1 MPLSC
6 AFLCRIP
13 IIVSAAVVCA
23 FAGGCARETYRPA
36 PLDPE
41 ATAVQFEARSLM
53 ADGLRDYLRAQGQPV
68 DPWPPARWDLARLTL
83 AAVYHHPEIALART
97 RAELAGA
104 EKHTSTTGQPISI
117 TPRPELNT
125 AESGDDSP
133 WGFGV
138 LVGLPVDLGGKRAAR
153 TEQLARLEDA
163 ARVEIAVA
171 SWRVRSRL
179 RRHFVDLYVAGRT
192 LEAVG
197 VEQAA
202 RRKLLELMT
211 KREAAGFASA
221 SETGALRVKVAEGE
235 VAVRRAAIRRDQAL
249 AGVAEAVGVPLDAL
263 KHAAFDFASVAAP
276 AAVPPPAEIRRAAL
290 VNRIDLRRKLADYA
304 AAEAAVKLE
313 VARQYPDLTVL
324 PGYFW
329 DADET
334 IWSVALSAIVPPR
347 ARTRALIR
355 EAELR
360 REVEAR
366 AFLAVQA
373 SVLAEAQAAASRYE
387 LALAAHR
394 AAEEQITRAE
404 QHRAQIARQFE
415 RGQADRVELTQ
426 AQLESAMTERAAV
439 VAMLEVQQG
448 LSALE
453 DALQRPI
460 DNPDLMSTAQA
471 VTAPADTGLNPAL
484 VDND

>member
-1 MPLSC
+1 MSALRTTRYRPLCASC
-6 AFLCRIP
+6 
-13 IIVSAAVVCA
+13 VVLVVA
-23 FAGGCARETYRPA
+23 LAGGCAREAYRPA
-36 PLDPE
+36 PLDPD
-41 ATAVQFEARSLM
+41 ASAAQLDARSLT
-53 ADGLRDYLRAQGQPV
+53 AEGFRRYLQAQGQSV
-68 DPWPPARWDLARLTL
+68 DPWPPVRWDLAQLTL
-83 AAVYHHPEIALART
+83 AAVYHHPEVALARA
-97 RAELAGA
+97 RADLAAA
-104 EKHTSTTGQPISI
+104 ERHTSTTGQPISL

-125 AESGDDSP
+125 AETGSESP

-138 LVGLPVDLGGKRAAR
+138 LVGLPLDFGNKRAAR
-153 TEQLARLEDA
+153 TEQLARLEEA

-179 RRHFVDLYVAGRT
+179 RRHFVDLYIAGRT
-192 LEAVG
+192 LEAVEA
-197 VEQAA
+197 EQAA
-202 RRKLLELMT
+202 RRQLLELMT

-221 SETGALRVKVAEGE
+221 FETGALRVKVSEGE

-249 AGVAEAVGVPLDAL
+249 AGVAEAVGVPLESLQGAQ
-263 KHAAFDFASVAAP
+263 FDFSPVAAP
-276 AAVPPPAEIRRAAL
+276 ASVPSPTELRRAAL
-290 VNRIDLRRKLADYA
+290 LNRIDLRRKLADYT

-313 VARQYPDLTVL
+313 VARQYPDVTIL

-366 AFLAVQA
+366 AFVAVQA
-373 SVLAEAQAAASRYE
+373 SVIAEAEAAASRYE

-394 AAEEQITRAE
+394 AAEEQIVHAAR
-404 QHRAQIARQFE
+404 HRAQITRQFE
-415 RGQADRVELTQ
+415 RGQADRVALTQ
-426 AQLESAMTERAAV
+426 ARLDAAITERLAIT
-439 VAMLEVQQG
+439 AMLELQQG
-448 LSALE
+448 LTALE

-471 VTAPADTGLNPAL
+471 VAVPADTGLNPAL
-484 VDND
+484 IDND

>member
-6 AFLCRIP
+6 AFLRRIP
-13 IIVSAAVVCA
+13 AVACVALVSVL
-23 FAGGCARETYRPA
+23 AGGCARETYRPA

-41 ATAVQFEARSLM
+41 ATAVQIETRSLT
-53 ADGLRDYLRAQGQPV
+53 ANGLRDYLQAQGQSV
-68 DPWPPARWDLARLTL
+68 EPWPPVRWDLARLTL

-97 RAELAGA
+97 RAELAAA

-125 AESGDDSP
+125 AESGGDSP

-138 LVGLPVDLGGKRAAR
+138 LVGLPVDLGNKRAAR

-163 ARVEIAVA
+163 SRVEIAVA

-192 LEAVG
+192 LEAVEA
-197 VEQAA
+197 EQTA
-202 RRKLLELMT
+202 RRRLLELMT

-221 SETGALRVKVAEGE
+221 SETGALRVKVAEGD

-263 KHAAFDFASVAAP
+263 KRASFDFASVAAP
-276 AAVPPPAEIRRAAL
+276 AAVPPTAELRRAAL
-290 VNRIDLRRKLADYA
+290 TNRIDLRRKLADYA

-313 VARQYPDLTVL
+313 VARQYPDLTIL

-394 AAEEQITRAE
+394 AAEEQIARAE

-426 AQLESAMTERAAV
+426 AQLESAMTERAAI